1 MTMINLQQ
9 INKYYGKEEHD
20 IHALNDISLSI
31 EAGELIA
38 VVGKSGSGKST
49 LLNIL
54 GGLDSPTSGEYLFE
68 GRKINKLKPKGLAE
82 FRSRN
87 VGFVVQ
93 HFALID
99 DITIFDNVALPLK
112 YQRLAGKIIKEKV
125 EHMLAEME
133 ISDKIDSYPPE
144 LSSGQCQRAAI
155 ARALIRN
162 PAILLADEPTG
173 ALDGKTGRHILEVL
187 KNLNMRGMTIIIAT
201 HDNDIANSC
210 KRIIQLSDGFIK
222 DF

>member
-31 EAGELIA
+31 EAGELIS

-99 DITIFDNVALPLK
+99 DMTIFDNVALPLK

-173 ALDGKTGRHILEVL
+173 ALDEKTGRHILEVL